1 MTKQFKRM
9 VWKLY
14 STLPADTGTVVLKA
28 YYAIRYG
35 GPREVFKSKYLRNA
49 WEDEETV
56 SGPGSTLKY
65 TESIRSTLPE
75 LLRKHSIGT
84 FLDAPCGDYNWF
96 RYVAREPGF
105 SYVGGDIVP
114 DLIDRNQALFGT
126 PETRF
131 IELDITKDPLPCADL
146 WMCRDCLFH
155 FSNRDVF
162 RVLANLLQSN
172 IRLFLATTHT
182 DCIKNTDVATGSFRL
197 LNLKLDPFRLGE
209 PIAEIDDWIEGSP
222 KRTIALWR
230 TEDLAAALANNRSF
244 RIICSSFV

>member
-1 MTKQFKRM
+1 
-9 VWKLY
+9 
-14 STLPADTGTVVLKA
+14 
-28 YYAIRYG
+28 
-35 GPREVFKSKYLRNA
+35 
-49 WEDEETV
+49 
-56 SGPGSTLKY
+56 
-65 TESIRSTLPE
+65 
-75 LLRKHSIGT
+75 
-84 FLDAPCGDYNWF
+84 
-96 RYVAREPGF
+96 
-105 SYVGGDIVP
+105 
-114 DLIDRNQALFGT
+114 
-126 PETRF
+126 
-131 IELDITKDPLPCADL
+131 
-146 WMCRDCLFH
+146 MCRDCLFH